1 MECTCCN
8 HKTSIVKYFP
18 DTGIVACR
26 VCQDLGIGTPKLIL
40 RGLGFLLRS
49 KCETWPMGRLKSK
62 ATALIEHDRALLDAA
77 PVDTLQ
83 QV

>member
-8 HKTSIVKYFP
+8 HKTLIVKYFP

-26 VCQDLGIGTPKLIL
+26 VCQDLGIDTPKPTL

-49 KCETWPMGRLKSK
+49 KCETWPEGRLKSK
-62 ATALIEHDRALLDAA
+62 AAALIEHDRALRNG
-77 PVDTLQ
+77 
-83 QV
+83 